1 MFYKS
6 ETRFSNHVLAS
17 LSGKQGMSIDSID
30 ILANNM
36 NLNADMQDNLLF
48 STNTGINQVTN
59 DAFANASGIFT
70 VVQNSGNQVI
80 INNALILNLQL
91 Q

>member
-1 MFYKS
+1 MFWRSAVSKGS
-6 ETRFSNHVLAS
+6 
-17 LSGKQGMSIDSID
+17 SIDSID
-30 ILANNM
+30 STAGRRE
-36 NLNADMQDNLLF
+36 LNADMQDNPLF
-48 STNTGINQVTN
+48 STNTGFNQVTN